1 MPMYLKMTIERVAG
15 ISACTGKGWFEALV
29 NFGSCGQK
37 PLHVGERVVEQNEM
51 QKNRIPLSFKLK

>member
-37 PLHVGERVVEQNEM
+37 PLHVGGGC
-51 QKNRIPLSFKLK
+51 SFWCGAWWLAA